1 MTSTSL
7 TLTFGIELEFY
18 VKVYMP
24 KYINADE
31 LIPLLVAAD
40 PDHRPY
46 LRTRYLTQ
54 KVYNE
59 IICAISNSGYKAG
72 WSDWLDGE
80 AWLIMDD
87 STITVPRVPPQDAQ
101 DWIYMS
107 AELKSPVL
115 RFDLNSLNEITSVI
129 NQLTSRYS
137 ISINQS
143 CGFHVHVGNS
153 VHGFPL
159 QTLKNFYT
167 LAAAYENQI
176 QSIHPPD
183 RLDHHFCAP
192 ISSYLPMS
200 IPKKAAII
208 AEASSIEDFVMLVTN
223 PLSRYTAYNLH
234 GLVHGPFKTI
244 EFRQHAGTMD
254 IPAIAHWVRFVGGLV
269 AWAHAAGPHH
279 LLWLLQKVNEN
290 PDMQFTELL
299 YELDMDSL
307 IPYYR
312 TRMNKHGPASWQMP
326 SVGDE
331 KREAIWKTEERE
343 IQELERLSM
352 EDFIVE
358 QRHMERLQ
366 TAYPSAQQAFNDTH
380 IEWSRL
386 VDSEREKEET
396 GNGHDE
402 KQGLKKERIEEQG
415 MYEDVD
421 SIFEQ
426 GPGSS
431 DDDISDEVAEMGTL
445 TQDELD
451 EVLGSGVG
459 DLAFLNAHRRVDQG
473 NRAAVWDLE

>member
-1 MTSTSL
+1 MVSTSL

-18 VKVYMP
+18 IKVYIP
-24 KYINADE
+24 KYTNADE

-54 KVYNE
+54 KVYND
-59 IICAISNSGYKAG
+59 IICTISDSGYKAG
-72 WSDWLDGE
+72 WSDWLDGG
-80 AWLIMDD
+80 AWLITDD
-87 STITVPRVPPQDAQ
+87 STITVPRMPPQDTQ

-107 AELKSPVL
+107 AELKSPIL
-115 RFDLNSLNEITSVI
+115 RFDLNSLKEITEVI
-129 NQLTSRYS
+129 NVITSRYS
-137 ISINQS
+137 IGTNQS

-176 QSIHPPD
+176 QSILSPD
-183 RLDHHFCAP
+183 RLGNLFCVP
-192 ISSYLPMS
+192 ISSCLPLSM
-200 IPKKAAII
+200 PKKAAII
-208 AEASSIEDFVMLVTN
+208 AEASSIEDFIMLVTN
-223 PLSRYTAYNLH
+223 PLGRYTAYNLH

-254 IPAIAHWVRFVGGLV
+254 VPAIAHWVQFVGGLV
-269 AWAHAAGPHH
+269 SFAHSAGPHH
-279 LLWLLQKVNEN
+279 LLWLLHKVSEN

-307 IPYYR
+307 MPYYL
-312 TRMNKHGPASWQMP
+312 TRMHKHGPGSWQVP
-326 SVGDE
+326 SVEDE
-331 KREAIWKTEERE
+331 KREAIRKAEERE
-343 IQELERLSM
+343 IQERERLGM
-352 EDFIVE
+352 EVFIME
-358 QRHMERLQ
+358 QRRLERLQ
-366 TAYPSAQQAFNDTH
+366 TAYPSAQQASNDTH
-380 IEWSRL
+380 IEWTRT
-386 VDSEREKEET
+386 VDSERGQEET

-402 KQGLKKERIEEQG
+402 EQGLENKKNEQQG
-415 MYEDVD
+415 MHEDVD
-421 SIFEQ
+421 SFFKQ
-426 GPGSS
+426 GFGSS

-459 DLAFLNAHRRVDQG
+459 DLALRNAYRRVDQG
-473 NRAAVWDLE
+473 NRATVWDLE